1 VGSLPDA
8 VETGVFVLGM
18 HRSGTSAVTRLI
30 SLLGPHTPPE
40 HDLVQPTAKNPK
52 GYWESEALVNF
63 NERVLAAVGSD
74 IGCPA
79 VLPPGWQRDPRLD
92 ALRGDAAREVRTIFP
107 TAPWVWK
114 DPRHCLVFSFWQD
127 ALDVRP
133 VVVLVN
139 RNPLEITASA
149 QRLRLDQDKA
159 YGLALWE
166 RYLREGLAQIDGL
179 PVLVVRY
186 ENVLADPLGW
196 CGRARDFLARAGVP
210 VREPEAEEVAAF
222 IEADLRH
229 TEHTRDDV
237 LADPDVSQAQR
248 ELFEALDALEGGH
261 DAFAPPSLPSES
273 ATTEALL
280 AERRRVLQLKHELEL
295 ERRSHWRARV
305 RNSRYAAPARPLYA
319 RGRRLLQALSRH

>member
-1 VGSLPDA
+1 VD
-8 VETGVFVLGM
+8 TGVFVLGM

-30 SLLGPHTPPE
+30 SLLGPRTPPE

-74 IGCPA
+74 IGCPP
-79 VLPPGWQRDPRLD
+79 VLPVGWQRDPRLD
-92 ALRGDAAREVRTIFP
+92 LLRREAAREVRTIFP
-107 TAPWVWK
+107 VAPWVWK

-149 QRLRLDQDKA
+149 QRLRMDQDKA

-166 RYLREGLAQIDGL
+166 RYLREGLAQIGGL

-186 ENVLADPLGW
+186 ENVLSDPLGW
-196 CGRARDFLARAGVP
+196 CRRAFDFLARAGVP
-210 VREPEAEEVAAF
+210 VREPRAQEIESF

-229 TEHTRDDV
+229 TEHTRDD
-237 LADPDVSQAQR
+237 LFADPDVSEAQR
-248 ELFEALDALEGGH
+248 GLFDALEALDGEH
-261 DAFAPPSLPSES
+261 DAFAPPSLPDES

-280 AERRRVLQLKHELEL
+280 AERRRVLQLKHELDL
-295 ERRSHWRARV
+295 ERRSRWRARL
-305 RNSRYAAPARPLYA
+305 RNSRYAAPARPLYV
-319 RGRRLLQALSRH
+319 RGRRLLQAFNRH